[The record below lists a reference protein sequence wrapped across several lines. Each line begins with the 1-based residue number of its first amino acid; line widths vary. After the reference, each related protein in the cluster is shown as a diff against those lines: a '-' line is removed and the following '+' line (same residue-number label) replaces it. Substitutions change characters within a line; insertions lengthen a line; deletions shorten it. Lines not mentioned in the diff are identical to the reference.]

1 MINVEKVIRVLG
13 YIVYS
18 ILWMPVIILA
28 AVVVPIVWLAMSI
41 RVGSSVK
48 EAAEHLL
55 QLLKASIK
63 HDIEFIKT
71 GKW

>member
-41 RVGSSVK
+41 REGSSVK
-48 EAAEHLL
+48 DAAEQLL
-55 QLLKASIK
+55 QLLKSSIE